1 MGMLREASGFVLLA
15 VGVIGVVVPIIPGI
29 PLLLAGGLILAP
41 KYPSIRASVRRV
53 RRWAVEARRTLA
65 SLCRELPLR

>member
-1 MGMLREASGFVLLA
+1 MLREGSGFGLLA

-41 KYPSIRASVRRV
+41 KYPSIGAIVGRV
-53 RRWAVEARRTLA
+53 RRWAVKAKRTSA
-65 SLCRELPLR
+65 AIRPERS